1 MNAPLPLKI
10 TREAASH
17 AYDDVARVSNEV
29 AGRLAARLA
38 AETQGEV
45 LFSGADRGRYAT
57 DASIYQ
63 VMPVGVFVPRH
74 AAEVKTALDICRD
87 LQVPIAPRGGGTSQC
102 GQTVGAGLVIDY
114 SKHVRNILNVNAEAR
129 TAEVEPGIVLDHLN
143 AALKPHG
150 LWYPVDVSTSAQA
163 TLGGMAG
170 NNSCGSRSIAYGNMV
185 HNVLGATA
193 WRSDGSLLELGR
205 YDMASGTARQLGDY
219 VKALS
224 DSLRPELQ
232 AHWPKVLRRVAGY
245 NLDIFNNQNEKPYT
259 ADGSV
264 NLAHLLIGSEGTLGL
279 TQSLTLRLSELPRT
293 KVLGVV
299 NFPTFH
305 QAMDSAQHIA
315 RLGDGTLTAVELVDR
330 TMIEL
335 SLQNPAFAPTVRTAL
350 IGQPDAILLVEFSG
364 NSKAELTPK
373 IKQLVELMG
382 ELGLSGSVVEM
393 IDDAPQ
399 KNLWEVRKAGLNI
412 MMSLKGDGKPVSFI
426 EDCAV
431 PLEHL
436 AEYTDALT
444 QVFRK
449 YGSKGTWYAHA
460 SVGTLH
466 VRPILDMR
474 REGASKMRAIAE
486 EASELVRHYKG
497 AYSGEHGD
505 GLCRGEWI
513 EWQFGSKIN
522 DAFAQIKTYL
532 DPLNLLSPRR
542 IVNPPKMDDTRLMRF
557 PPSYQVIPIKT
568 ALDWSAW
575 NVQNDP
581 VTEQTSAPGTGGD
594 PAQGFAKAV
603 EMCNNNGHCRKF
615 DAGTMCPSYRVT
627 RDEKHLT
634 RGRANTLRL
643 ALSGQ
648 LPGQLEGIKA
658 EDAFTSD
665 AVKEALDLCVGCK
678 GCKRDC
684 PTGVDMAKMKVE
696 FLHHYKAR
704 HGYTLKDR
712 LVACLPDYAPWASR
726 LAPLLNLRDRIPGL
740 AGLSEKLLGFSAK
753 RTLPQWKTQTFFN
766 SGAVSA
772 SREEVLAAVRPVV
785 LFVDTFNGYF
795 ESDIASSALKV
806 LQAAGYTVHV
816 ATKTVTDGK
825 SLCCGRTYLASGMVD
840 KAKAKASELVSTLLP
855 FAEKGI
861 AIVGLEPSCL
871 LTMRDEM
878 LVMGLGEAARTISGQ
893 ALLLEE
899 FLAREAAAGR
909 LEGLKSR
916 LKPASQPIL
925 LHGHCHQK
933 AFGAV
938 SPIIDVLKLIP
949 GARPELIESSCCGMA
964 GSFGYEAS
972 HYEVS
977 MQMAELSL
985 LPAVRSQPD
994 AIVVADGT
1002 SCRHQIRDGA
1012 QREAIHVAELLAR
1025 QLQA

>member
-1 MNAPLPLKI
+1 MNTVLN
-10 TREAASH
+10 RDNQAS
-17 AYDDVARVSNEV
+17 AYQEVASQSNEV
-29 AGRLAARLA
+29 AGRLAQRLA
-38 AETQGEV
+38 SQTQGEV
-45 LFSGADRGRYAT
+45 LFSAADRGRYAT

-63 VMPVGVFVPRH
+63 ITPIGVFVPR
-74 AAEVKTALDICRD
+74 VVQDVALALEICRD
-87 LQVPIAPRGGGTSQC
+87 LKVPIVARGGGTSQC
-102 GQTVGAGLVIDY
+102 GQTMGTALVIDY
-114 SKHVRNILNVNAEAR
+114 SKHLRSVLELDVANRSVK
-129 TAEVEPGIVLDHLN
+129 VEPGLVLDHLN
-143 AALKPHG
+143 ASLKQHG

-185 HNVLGATA
+185 HNVVGAQA
-193 WRSDGSLLELGR
+193 WLSDGSLLDFGHYQAGISAGR
-205 YDMASGTARQLGDY
+205 AGQLGGFL
-219 VKALS
+219 KNLANE
-224 DSLRPELQ
+224 LRPEIEQ
-232 AHWPKVLRRVAGY
+232 HWPKVMRRVAGY
-245 NLDIFNNQNEKPYT
+245 NLDIFNNQNQKPYT

-264 NLAHLLIGSEGTLGL
+264 NLAHMLVGSEGTLAL
-279 TQSLTLRLSELPRT
+279 TRSLDLRLSELPRA

-299 NFPTFH
+299 NFPSFH
-305 QAMDSAQHIA
+305 KAMDSAQHIVK
-315 RLGDGTLTAVELVDR
+315 LGHNMLGGSLTAVELVDR

-335 SLQNPAFAPTVRTAL
+335 SLQNPAFAPTIRTAL
-350 IGQPDAILLVEFSG
+350 IGKPAAILLVEFSG
-364 NSKAELTPK
+364 ASKADIEPK
-373 IKQLVELMG
+373 IKQLTELMAD
-382 ELGLSGSVVEM
+382 LGLPGSVVEM
-393 IDDAPQ
+393 LDEAPQ

-444 QVFRK
+444 EVFTRH
-449 YGSKGTWYAHA
+449 GSKGTWYAHA

-474 REGASKMRAIAE
+474 RDGAVKMREIAE
-486 EASELVRHYKG
+486 EASALVRKFKG

-505 GLCRGEWI
+505 GLCRGEWV
-513 EWQFGSKIN
+513 EWQFGSKLN
-522 DAFAQIKTYL
+522 QAFAQIKQQM
-532 DPLNLLSPRR
+532 DPLDLLSPGR
-542 IVNPPKMDDTRLMRF
+542 IVNPPKMDDTSLMRYS
-557 PPSYQVIPIKT
+557 PAYKVIELKT
-568 ALDWSAW
+568 ALDWQAW

-581 VTEQTSAPGTGGD
+581 VTEQTSPAGTGGD

-648 LPGQLEGIKA
+648 IAGLKA
-658 EDAFTSD
+658 SD
-665 AVKEALDLCVGCK
+665 AMGSEEVREALDLCVGCK

-696 FLHHYKAR
+696 FLQHYKAR
-704 HGYTLKDR
+704 HGHSLKDR
-712 LVACLPDYAPWASR
+712 LIAHLPDYAHWASR
-726 LAPLLNLRDRIPGL
+726 FAPLLNLRDRLPGL
-740 AGLSEKLLGFSAK
+740 AWLSEKLLGLSAQ
-753 RTLPQWKTQTFFN
+753 RSLPQWKRQHFFN
-766 SGAVSA
+766 QGRQTA
-772 SREEVLAAVRPVV
+772 SRTEVLAAAKPVV

-795 ESDIASSALKV
+795 ESDNALAALKV
-806 LQAAGYTVHV
+806 LQVAGYTVHIAAKQV
-816 ATKTVTDGK
+816 PDGNH
-825 SLCCGRTYLASGMVD
+825 LCCGRTYLAGGMVEQAKH
-840 KAKAKASELVSTLLP
+840 KAAELVAALLP

-878 LVMGLGEAARTISGQ
+878 LVMGLGQAAQTIANQ
-893 ALLLEE
+893 ALLFEE
-899 FLAREAAAGR
+899 FLAREATAGR
-909 LEGLKSR
+909 LEGLKSQ
-916 LKPASQPIL
+916 LKPAAQPIL

-933 AFGAV
+933 AFDAV
-938 SPIIDVLKLIP
+938 TPIMQVLQFIP
-949 GARPELIESSCCGMA
+949 GAKPELIESSCCGMA

-985 LPAVRSQPD
+985 LPAVRKKSE

-1002 SCRHQIRDGA
+1002 SCRHQIHDGA
-1012 QREAIHVAELLAR
+1012 QREAVHVAKLLAD
-1025 QLQA
+1025 LI